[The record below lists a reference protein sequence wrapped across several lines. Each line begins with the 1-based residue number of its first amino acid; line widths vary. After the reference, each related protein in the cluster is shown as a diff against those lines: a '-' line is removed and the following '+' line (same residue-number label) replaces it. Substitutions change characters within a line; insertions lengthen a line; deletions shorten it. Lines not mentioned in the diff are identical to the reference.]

1 MIRLNQPQTAAVSY
15 MEGPLLVLAGAGSG
29 KTRVITEKI
38 AYLIKQGLYPADRI
52 CAVTFTNKAAREM
65 RQRVAE
71 KLGKKKGK
79 VAGSGP
85 RISTFHSLGLDII
98 KREYG
103 GLGLRQGFSIMD
115 SADTLGVL
123 RDVLKKSGPDAVAA
137 AEATQWKISSWKNS
151 MLTPEQAGAQAQDP
165 LERAAAH
172 AYALYVRAL
181 KAYNAVDFDDLILL
195 PVQFFD
201 QVPGR
206 IQEWRDRLGYL
217 LVDEYQDTNLAQYHL
232 LKRLIGA
239 DGAITVVG
247 DDDQSIYAWRGAAP
261 ENLKQLAADYPRL
274 KVIKLEQNYRS
285 TVRILRVANK
295 LIANNPHLFEKKL
308 WSGLGEGEVIRVLHA
323 RDPADEAQRVV
334 GEIVQAQRL
343 GKDPLSE
350 IAILYR
356 SNYLARPF
364 EQALRGQGV
373 PYVLSGGT
381 SFFDRTEV
389 KDILAYLRLIANP
402 ADDRAF
408 LRIVNVPRREIG
420 TRTLEGVAQHAGE
433 RHRSLLESCDN
444 VGLAARISER
454 GARRLQQFADLISRL
469 TETAERK
476 GPITAVKDLLLEI
489 DYESW
494 LAGQA
499 KDPIAAQ
506 RAGDNVQDLF
516 RWLEKMVS
524 SRDDCS
530 LPDLLAQI
538 SLLDRLAGEDDDATD
553 GVRLMTLHSA
563 KGLEFNNV
571 FLVAVEEDQLPHKN
585 SAEAQGLEEER
596 RLMYVGITR
605 AKQRLTVTYCAQ
617 RKRYGDSLECMPSR
631 FLEELPQEDLRW
643 EGRQEQLTAEERRE
657 RGRAAVA
664 NLRSLL
670 ADR

>member
-1 MIRLNQPQTAAVSY
+1 MIRLNQPQSAAVSY
-15 MEGPLLVLAGAGSG
+15 VDGPLLVLAGAGSG

-38 AYLIKQGLYPADRI
+38 AYLIKKGLYPADRI

-65 RQRVAE
+65 RQRVSQT
-71 KLGKKKGK
+71 LGKRAGK
-79 VAGSGP
+79 GP
-85 RISTFHSLGLDII
+85 RISTFHTLGLDII
-98 KREYG
+98 RREYG

-115 SADTLGVL
+115 TADTLGVL

-137 AEATQWKISSWKNS
+137 AEGTQWKISSWKNA
-151 MLTPEQAGAQAQDP
+151 MLSPGQAEAAAQDP

-172 AYALYVRAL
+172 AYGLYVRAL

-201 QVPGR
+201 QVPER
-206 IQEWRDRLGYL
+206 VQEWRERLGYL

-232 LKRLIGA
+232 LKRLIGEQ
-239 DGAITVVG
+239 GAITVVG

-261 ENLKQLAADYPRL
+261 ENLKKLASDYPRL
-274 KVIKLEQNYRS
+274 RVIKLEQNYRS
-285 TVRILRVANK
+285 TVRILRVANQ
-295 LIANNPHLFEKKL
+295 LISNNPHLFEKKL
-308 WSGLGEGEVIRVLHA
+308 WSGLGEGEVIRVLRA
-323 RDPADEAQRVV
+323 RDAADEAQRVV

-343 GKDPLSE
+343 GKGPLSE

-356 SNYLARPF
+356 SNFLARPF

-389 KDILAYLRLIANP
+389 KDILAYLRLMANP

-420 TRTLEGVAQHAGE
+420 TRTLEGLAQQAGE
-433 RHRSLLESCDN
+433 RHRSLLESADDL
-444 VGLAARISER
+444 GLASRISER
-454 GARRLQQFADLISRL
+454 GARRLQQFSQLIGRL
-469 TETAERK
+469 AETAERQ
-476 GPITAVKDLLLEI
+476 GPITAVKDLILEI
-489 DYESW
+489 DYEGW
-494 LAGQA
+494 LSDQA
-499 KDPIAAQ
+499 KDPVAAQ
-506 RAGDNVQDLF
+506 RAGENVQDLLN
-516 RWLEKMVS
+516 WLEKMAS
-524 SRDDCS
+524 SSEDGDLS
-530 LPDLLAQI
+530 ALLAQI
-538 SLLDRLAGEDDDATD
+538 SLLDRLSGEDDDGAD

-571 FLVAVEEDQLPHKN
+571 FLVAVEEEQLPHKN
-585 SAEAQGLEEER
+585 STAPLALEEER

-605 AKQRLTVTYCAQ
+605 ARQRLTVTYCAQ

-643 EGRQEQLTAEERRE
+643 EGRKEDLTPEERRE
-657 RGRAAVA
+657 RGRAAIA
-664 NLRSLL
+664 NLRGLL
-670 ADR
+670 ADG

>member
-1 MIRLNQPQTAAVSY
+1 MIRLNQPQSAAVSY
-15 MEGPLLVLAGAGSG
+15 VDGPLLVLAGAGSG

-38 AYLIKQGLYPADRI
+38 AYLIKKGLYPADRI

-65 RQRVAE
+65 RQRVSQT
-71 KLGKKKGK
+71 LGKRAGK
-79 VAGSGP
+79 GP
-85 RISTFHSLGLDII
+85 RISTFHTLGLDII
-98 KREYG
+98 RREYG

-115 SADTLGVL
+115 TADTLGVL

-137 AEATQWKISSWKNS
+137 AEGTQWKISSWKNA
-151 MLTPEQAGAQAQDP
+151 MLSPGQAEAAAQDP

-172 AYALYVRAL
+172 AYGLYVRAL

-201 QVPGR
+201 QVPER
-206 IQEWRDRLGYL
+206 VQEWRERLGYL

-232 LKRLIGA
+232 LKRLIGEQ
-239 DGAITVVG
+239 GAITVVG

-261 ENLKQLAADYPRL
+261 ENLKKLASDYPRL
-274 KVIKLEQNYRS
+274 RVIKLEQNYRS
-285 TVRILRVANK
+285 TVRILRVANQ
-295 LIANNPHLFEKKL
+295 LISNNPHLFEKKL
-308 WSGLGEGEVIRVLHA
+308 WSGLGEGEVIRVLRA
-323 RDPADEAQRVV
+323 RDAADEAQRVV

-343 GKDPLSE
+343 GKGPLSE

-356 SNYLARPF
+356 SNFLARPF

-389 KDILAYLRLIANP
+389 KDILAYLRLMANP

-420 TRTLEGVAQHAGE
+420 TRTLEGLAQQAGE
-433 RHRSLLESCDN
+433 RHRSLLESADDL
-444 VGLAARISER
+444 GLASRISER
-454 GARRLQQFADLISRL
+454 GARRLQQFSQLIGRL
-469 TETAERK
+469 AETAERQ
-476 GPITAVKDLLLEI
+476 GPITAVKDLILEI
-489 DYESW
+489 DYEGW
-494 LAGQA
+494 LSDQA
-499 KDPIAAQ
+499 KDPVAAQ
-506 RAGDNVQDLF
+506 RAGENVQDLLN
-516 RWLEKMVS
+516 WLEKMAS
-524 SRDDCS
+524 SSEDGDLS
-530 LPDLLAQI
+530 ALLAQI
-538 SLLDRLAGEDDDATD
+538 SLLDRLSGEDDDGAD

-571 FLVAVEEDQLPHKN
+571 FLVAVEEEQLPHKN
-585 SAEAQGLEEER
+585 STAHLALEEER

-605 AKQRLTVTYCAQ
+605 ARQRLTVTYCAQ

-643 EGRQEQLTAEERRE
+643 EGRKEDLTPEERRE
-657 RGRAAVA
+657 RGRAAIA
-664 NLRSLL
+664 NLRGLL
-670 ADR
+670 ADG

>member
-1 MIRLNQPQTAAVSY
+1 MIRLNQPQSAAVSY
-15 MEGPLLVLAGAGSG
+15 MDGPLLVLAGAGSG

-38 AYLIKQGLYPADRI
+38 AHLIKQQLYPADKI

-65 RQRVAE
+65 RQRVAA
-71 KLGKKKGK
+71 KLGKRAGK
-79 VAGSGP
+79 GP
-85 RISTFHSLGLDII
+85 RISTFHTLGLDII
-98 KREYG
+98 RREYG

-123 RDVLKKSGPDAVAA
+123 KDVLKKSGPDAVAA
-137 AEATQWKISSWKNS
+137 AESTQWKISSWKNA
-151 MLTPEQAGAQAQDP
+151 MLSPEQAAAQAQDP

-172 AYALYVRAL
+172 AYGLYSRAL

-201 QVPGR
+201 KVPER
-206 IQEWRDRLGYL
+206 VAEWRDRLGYL

-232 LKRLIGA
+232 LKRLIG
-239 DGAITVVG
+239 DQGAITVVG

-261 ENLKQLAADYPRL
+261 ENLKQLASDYPGLR
-274 KVIKLEQNYRS
+274 VIKLEQNYRS
-285 TVRILRVANK
+285 TVRILRVANQ
-295 LIANNPHLFEKKL
+295 LISNNPHLFEKKL
-308 WSGLGEGEVIRVLHA
+308 WSGLGEGEVIRVLRA
-323 RDPADEAQRVV
+323 RDAADEAQRVV

-343 GKDPLSE
+343 GKGPLNE

-389 KDILAYLRLIANP
+389 KDILAYLRLMANP
-402 ADDRAF
+402 TDDRAF

-420 TRTLEGVAQHAGE
+420 TRTLEGLAAHAGA
-433 RHRSLLESCDN
+433 RHRSLLESAGDM
-444 VGLAARISER
+444 GLAARISER
-454 GARRLQQFADLISRL
+454 GARRLKQFTELVSRL
-469 TETAERK
+469 AETAERK
-476 GPITAVKDLLLEI
+476 GPITAVKDLMLEI
-489 DYESW
+489 DYEGW
-494 LAGQA
+494 LVGQA
-499 KDPIAAQ
+499 KDPVAAQ
-506 RAGDNVQDLF
+506 RASENVQDLL

-524 SRDDCS
+524 SGEDRD
-530 LPDLLAQI
+530 LPGLLARI
-538 SLLDRLAGEDDDATD
+538 SLLDRLSGEDDDASD

-571 FLVAVEEDQLPHKN
+571 FLVAVEEEQLPHKN
-585 SAEAQGLEEER
+585 STDPKSLEEER

-605 AKQRLTVTYCAQ
+605 ARQRLTVSYCAQ
-617 RKRYGDSLECMPSR
+617 RKRYGDALECMPSR

-643 EGRQEQLTAEERRE
+643 EGRKEDLTPEERRE
-657 RGRAAVA
+657 RGRAAIA
-664 NLRSLL
+664 NLRGLL
-670 ADR
+670 ADG

>member
-1 MIRLNQPQTAAVSY
+1 MIRLNQPQSAAVSY
-15 MEGPLLVLAGAGSG
+15 VQGPLLVLAGAGSG

-38 AYLIKQGLYPADRI
+38 SHLIKHDLYPPDRI

-65 RQRVAE
+65 RQRVGE
-71 KLGKKKGK
+71 NLGKKKGQ
-79 VAGSGP
+79 ARGP
-85 RISTFHSLGLDII
+85 RISTFHTLGLDII

-103 GLGLRQGFSIMD
+103 GLGLRSGFSIMD
-115 SADTLGVL
+115 AADTLGVL

-137 AEATQWKISSWKNS
+137 AEATQWRISSWKNA
-151 MLTPEQAGAQAQDP
+151 MLTPQQAAAQAADP
-165 LERAAAH
+165 LERAGAH
-172 AYALYVRAL
+172 AYELYVRAL

-201 QVPGR
+201 QVPER
-206 IQEWRDRLGYL
+206 VQEWRDRLGYL
-217 LVDEYQDTNLAQYHL
+217 LVDEYQDTNLAQYNL
-232 LKRLIGA
+232 LRRLMG
-239 DGAITVVG
+239 DGGAITVVG

-261 ENLKQLAADYPRL
+261 ENLKQLSADYPNL

-285 TVRILRVANK
+285 SVRILRVANK

-308 WSGLGEGEVIRVLHA
+308 WSGLGEGDVVRVLKA

-334 GEIVQAQRL
+334 GEIVQSQLL
-343 GKDPLSE
+343 GKGPLSE

-356 SNYLARPF
+356 SNFLARPF

-402 ADDRAF
+402 TDDRAF

-420 TRTLEGVAQHAGE
+420 TKTLEGLATYAGE
-433 RHRSLLESCDN
+433 RHKSLLESSDDL
-444 VGLAARISER
+444 GLAARIAER
-454 GARRLQQFADLISRL
+454 GARRLQQFADLIERL

-476 GPITAVKDLLLEI
+476 GPIAAVKDLLLDI

-499 KDPIAAQ
+499 KDPVAAD
-506 RAGDNVQDLF
+506 RAGANVQDLI

-524 SRDDCS
+524 SREDCS

-538 SLLDRLAGEDDDATD
+538 SLLDRLSGEDEDKTD

-571 FLVAVEEDQLPHKN
+571 FLVGVEEDQLPHKN
-585 SAEAQGLEEER
+585 SIEGSGLEEER

-605 AKQRLTVTYCAQ
+605 AKQRLTITYCNQ
-617 RKRYGDSLECMPSR
+617 RKRYGDTLECTPSR
-631 FLEELPQEDLRW
+631 FLEELPQDDLRW
-643 EGRQEQLTAEERRE
+643 EGRKEQLTTEERRE
-657 RGRAAVA
+657 RGRAAIA
-664 NLRSLL
+664 NLRGLL
-670 ADR
+670 AGG